1 MSEQDLTMRIDTR
14 YNRICIHRKTLKA
27 IGNPAFVHL
36 GYRADTKELMVLGT
50 WIDDRKSIRVRYT
63 GSGSFYIN
71 SKGLIEGIR
80 SVSQILLKDDS
91 YIVAGVKSD
100 RLPAISFCLT
110 EAFISPEGSMSD
122 DPQEKNT

>member
-1 MSEQDLTMRIDTR
+1 MSEQELTIRIDTK
-14 YNRICIHRKTLKA
+14 YNRFCIHRKTLKA

-50 WIDDRKSIRVRYT
+50 WVDDRRSIRVRYT

-80 SVSQILLKDDS
+80 SVSQILLKEGS
-91 YIVAGVKSD
+91 YIVAGEKAD
-100 RLPAISFCLT
+100 QLPAISFSL
-110 EAFISPEGSMSD
+110 ADAVFGSD
-122 DPQEKNT
+122 DAAVDDL